1 MIERETEMSKRSA
14 THSTFVIERDYDASP
29 ARVFAAWANVD
40 AKGQWFGPGGEQ
52 QHELDFR
59 EAGREHFA
67 AAVEGAVYSYDAL
80 YEDIVPD
87 ERIVYTYNMHRDG
100 VRMSV
105 SVTTVELLADGAG
118 THLRYTEQGVFLDGE
133 DTPELREH
141 GTKEILDKLGEA
153 LAQGAATV

>member
-1 MIERETEMSKRSA
+1 MSSRSA
-14 THSTFVIERDYDASP
+14 THSTFTIERNYPASP
-29 ARVFAAWANVD
+29 ARVFAAWADLN

-52 QHELDFR
+52 EHELDFR
-59 EAGREHFA
+59 EGGREHFQ

-80 YEDIVPD
+80 YEDVVRD

-100 VRMSV
+100 VRISV
-105 SVTTVELLADGAG
+105 SLTTVELVSDGDG
-118 THLRYTEQGVFLDGE
+118 THLRYTEQGVYLDGE

-141 GTKEILDKLGEA
+141 GTKELLDKLGQA

>member
-1 MIERETEMSKRSA
+1 MSIRSA
-14 THSTFVIERDYDASP
+14 THSTFVIERNYDASP
-29 ARVFAAWANVD
+29 ARVFAAWADVN

-52 QHELDFR
+52 EHRLDFR
-59 EAGREHFA
+59 EGGREHFE

-80 YEDIVPD
+80 YEDIVQD

-105 SVTTVELLADGAG
+105 SVTTVELLADSAG

-133 DTPELREH
+133 DKPELREH
-141 GTKEILDKLGEA
+141 GTKELLDKLGKT
-153 LAQGAATV
+153 LAQGPARV

>member
-1 MIERETEMSKRSA
+1 MSNRSA
-14 THSTFVIERDYDASP
+14 THSTFVIERNYDASP
-29 ARVFAAWANVD
+29 ARVFAAWGDLN
-40 AKGQWFGPGGEQ
+40 AKDQWFGPRGENE
-52 QHELDFR
+52 HELDFR
-59 EAGREHFA
+59 EGGREHFE

-80 YEDIVPD
+80 YEDIVQD

-133 DTPELREH
+133 DKPELREH
-141 GTKEILDKLGEA
+141 GTKELLDKLGEA

>member
-1 MIERETEMSKRSA
+1 MSNRSA

-29 ARVFAAWANVD
+29 ARVFAAWTDVD
-40 AKGQWFGPGGEQ
+40 AKGQWFGAGGGQ

-59 EAGREHFA
+59 EAGREHLEV
-67 AAVEGAVYSYDAL
+67 AVEGAAYSYDAV
-80 YEDIVPD
+80 YEDIVAD

-105 SVTTVELLADGAG
+105 SVTTVELLANGDG

-141 GTKEILDKLGEA
+141 GTKELLDKLGGA
-153 LAQGAATV
+153 LAKGAAAV